1 MTGTIGLTEKQDKRL
16 KELLDRVKPLTDNM
30 KGEFQYLIEKRGDK
44 ELSKTT
50 KGALIELWIEEKYGR
65 SKEIFSRYLDKG
77 IAVEDDS
84 ITLLSSL
91 DVAFYQKN
99 EERYEN
105 EWLTGTPDIV
115 SPLIDIKS
123 SWDIFT
129 FFKAKHEPINKDYEY
144 QLQGYM
150 DLTGADQA
158 RLVYCL
164 VNTPEHI
171 VDKENNY
178 LPYKTGLD
186 PNNTFEL
193 QMAVEDLSVYDDI
206 PEAERTFEF
215 LVKRDDNLI
224 NQIHERVELCR
235 DWVQTNLK

>member
-1 MTGTIGLTEKQDKRL
+1 MTNSRS
-16 KELLDRVKPLTDNM
+16 
-30 KGEFQYLIEKRGDK
+30 KGEV
-44 ELSKTT
+44 LSKTCISE
-50 KGALIELWIEEKYGR
+50 LISLWIEKKYGR
-65 SKEIFSRYLDKG
+65 SKEIFNRYLDKG
-77 IAVEDDS
+77 IAAEDDS

-99 EERYEN
+99 EVN
-105 EWLTGTPDIV
+105 FQNDWLTGTPDIV

-164 VNTPEHI
+164 VNTPQHI

-178 LPYKTGLD
+178 LPYKTGLH

-193 QMAVEDLSVYDDI
+193 QVAIEDLSVYDDI

-235 DWVQTNLK
+235 DWVKTNLK